1 MAKITTI
8 QIRETVR
15 PYHNSVAP
23 LQARETIELS
33 SHKYRPV
40 AGTKII
46 VMTVNSR
53 RHFFIDRAFLGRH
66 FSCRLVTVNYRHGI
80 LAHLVNTEK

>member
-1 MAKITTI
+1 MAMITTI
-8 QIRETVR
+8 QKRETFR

-53 RHFFIDRAFLGRH
+53 RLIDRAFLGRH
-66 FSCRLVTVNYRHGI
+66 FSCLLVIVSYRHGI
-80 LAHLVNTEK
+80 FAHLVNTEKQ